1 MKEELF
7 PHSGRYISST
17 RFRTFKN
24 ELHKNP
30 VTDAVNLAIIL
41 FGSND
46 VALYLFQGKGFGCQA
61 ALGGD
66 VIRDIIGMRK
76 TVRKIPS

>member
-7 PHSGRYISST
+7 PRSGRFICST

-30 VTDAVNLAIIL
+30 ITDAVNLAIIL
-41 FGSND
+41 FGSID
-46 VALYLFQGKGFGCQA
+46 VALQLFEGKGFGIQA
-61 ALGGD
+61 ALGSD
-66 VIRDIIGMRK
+66 VIKDIIGMTETLCK
-76 TVRKIPS
+76 TLL